1 MLNEHVH
8 IARRFLR
15 SIRIDTDLTESS
27 ALEGFICPQ
36 SSRDVLITMAR
47 HVNETGQGAF
57 TWTGPYGSGK
67 SSLVVALSALLNSSA
82 SLHAQAI
89 KVFGQELTDA
99 IGEALPSGTKGWR
112 VVPVVGVRDDP
123 VRVIGEAVRREGVA
137 KRRPRGGWSESNLI
151 KALTD
156 AAEYKPDK
164 YGGVVLFIDEMGK
177 FLEAAVR
184 NGTDIYVFQ
193 QLAEAASRS
202 KGRLLVIGILH
213 QSFEEYTHRLSH
225 EIRDEWAKIQGRFI
239 DLVINATGEEQIEL
253 ISRAIESDCQP
264 ENMDDLCTN
273 VAKVTQQNN
282 KTDTERLASK
292 LSEGWPL
299 HPVVTCLL
307 GPISR
312 RRFGQNQRS
321 LFGFLNSAEL
331 FGFQDFL

>member
-36 SSRDVLITMAR
+36 SYSDVLMTMAR
-47 HVNETGQGAF
+47 HVSETRQGAF

-67 SSLVVALSALLNSSA
+67 SSLVVALSALLSGSA
-82 SLHAQAI
+82 SLRTQAG
-89 KVFGQELTDA
+89 KVFEQELTDA
-99 IGEALPSGTKGWR
+99 IGKALPSGTEGWR

-123 VRVIGEAVRREGVA
+123 VRVIGEAVRRERVA

-184 NGTDIYVFQ
+184 NGSDIYVFQ

-225 EIRDEWAKIQGRFI
+225 EIRDEWSKIPASFR
-239 DLVINATGEEQIEL
+239 
-253 ISRAIESDCQP
+253 
-264 ENMDDLCTN
+264 CTRT
-273 VAKVTQQNN
+273 A
-282 KTDTERLASK
+282 A
-292 LSEGWPL
+292 
-299 HPVVTCLL
+299 
-307 GPISR
+307 R
-312 RRFGQNQRS
+312 RRS
-321 LFGFLNSAEL
+321 HVT
-331 FGFQDFL
+331 

>member
-36 SSRDVLITMAR
+36 SYNDVLMTMAR
-47 HVNETGQGAF
+47 HVSETGQGAF

-67 SSLVVALSALLNSSA
+67 SSLVVALSALLNGSS
-82 SLHAQAI
+82 SLRVQAL
-89 KVFGQELTDA
+89 KVFGQELTDT
-99 IGEALPSGTKGWR
+99 IGKALPLGTEGWR

-123 VRVIGEAVRREGVA
+123 VRVIGEAVRRERVA
-137 KRRPRGGWSESNLI
+137 RRRPRGGWSESNLI

-213 QSFEEYTHRLSH
+213 QSFEEYTHRLSMKYGMNGP
-225 EIRDEWAKIQGRFI
+225 RYKD
-239 DLVINATGEEQIEL
+239 
-253 ISRAIESDCQP
+253 
-264 ENMDDLCTN
+264 
-273 VAKVTQQNN
+273 
-282 KTDTERLASK
+282 AS
-292 LSEGWPL
+292 STW
-299 HPVVTCLL
+299 
-307 GPISR
+307 
-312 RRFGQNQRS
+312 
-321 LFGFLNSAEL
+321 
-331 FGFQDFL
+331 